1 MNILFL
7 HPNMPGQF
15 KHLARAFGAEG
26 GHRIYFVTKHTSA
39 EIPGVTRVTY
49 GTKQGEHKETHR
61 YLRLTERAVYQGQAA
76 WRACHQLKTKEGF
89 EPDIVISHPGWGDTL
104 FLRDLFPKARFLNFC
119 EFYYR
124 AHGAD
129 VDFDPEELPNED
141 TLARLRIK
149 NITNQASLENMDW
162 AIAPTVWQWS
172 LHPAEYQPRISV
184 IHDGVDVKQCQPNGQ
199 ASITLPNGK
208 KFKPGDEVMT
218 YIARNFEPYRGFP
231 TFMKAAEILLRERPN
246 LHIIAVGAD
255 DVSYGKAAAP
265 GTTYRSEWLKKVQLP
280 ADRIHW
286 TGTIPYDQ
294 LIALFQVSAAHL
306 YMTYPFVL
314 SWSML
319 EAMACGAA
327 LVTSDTMPVREVV
340 EDGKNALMADFYDP
354 RDVANKLGQ
363 LLDSPD
369 RNASLRAAA
378 RQTVVDRFDLEKL
391 LPLHMELVRQLARG
405 NVPPPVSEDIK
416 KISPIAPYSHA
427 MWRGSR

>member
-1 MNILFL
+1 
-7 HPNMPGQF
+7 MPGQF

-26 GHRIYFVTKHTSA
+26 GHRIYFVTKHQTA
-39 EIPGVTRVTY
+39 EIPGVTRITY
-49 GTKQGEHKETHR
+49 GVKQGEHKDTHR

-76 WRACHQLKTKEGF
+76 WRACHALKTQQGF
-89 EPDIVISHPGWGDTL
+89 EPDIVISHPGWGDAL
-104 FLRDLFPKARFLNFC
+104 FLRDLFPKAKFLNFC

-129 VDFDPEELPNED
+129 VDFDRDEIPNED
-141 TLARLRIK
+141 TLARLRVK
-149 NITNQASLENMDW
+149 NITNLASLENMDW
-162 AIAPTVWQWS
+162 GLAPTVWQWS

-184 IHDGVDVKQCQPNGQ
+184 IHDGVDTQQCQPNAQ
-199 ASITLPNGK
+199 ASITLPSGK
-208 KFKPGDEVMT
+208 TFKAGDEVMT

-231 TFMKAAEILLRERPN
+231 TFMQAAEILLAERPN

-255 DVSYGKAAAP
+255 EVSYGKAAAA
-265 GTTYRSEWLKKVQLP
+265 GTTYRGEWLKKVNLP

-286 TGTIPYDQ
+286 TGTVPYDQ
-294 LIALFQVSAAHL
+294 LLTLFQISAAHL
-306 YMTYPFVL
+306 YLTYPFVL

-327 LVTSDTMPVREVV
+327 LVVSDTMPVREVV
-340 EDGKNALMADFYDP
+340 DGSNALLADFYDP

-378 RQTVVDRFDLEKL
+378 RQTVVDRFDLQKL
-391 LPLHMELVRQLARG
+391 LPLHMELVRQIARG

-416 KISPIAPYSHA
+416 KMSPIAPYSHA
-427 MWRGSR
+427 MWRGQK

>member
-1 MNILFL
+1 MNILFV

-26 GHRIYFVTKHTSA
+26 THRIYFVTKHATA

-76 WRACHQLKTKEGF
+76 WRACHTIKTKEGF

-104 FLRDLFPKARFLNFC
+104 FLRDLFPKAKFLNFC

-129 VDFDPEELPNED
+129 VDFDRDEKPNED
-141 TLARLRIK
+141 TLARLRMK
-149 NITNQASLENMDW
+149 NITNQVSLENMDW
-162 AIAPTVWQWS
+162 GLAPTVWQWS

-184 IHDGVDVKQCQPNGQ
+184 IHDGVDTKQCQPNPN

-208 KFKPGDEVMT
+208 TFKPGDEVMT

-231 TFMKAAEILLRERPN
+231 TFMKAAEILLAERPN

-265 GTTYRSEWLKKVQLP
+265 GTTYRSELLKQVTLP

-294 LIALFQVSAAHL
+294 LLSLFQVSAAHL
-306 YMTYPFVL
+306 YLTYPFVL

-319 EAMACGAA
+319 EAMACGVA
-327 LVTSDTMPVREVV
+327 LVASDTMPVREVV
-340 EDGKNALMADFYDP
+340 DGSNALLADFYDP

-369 RNASLRAAA
+369 RNAALRAAA

-391 LPLHMELVRQLARG
+391 LPLHMELVRQIARG

-416 KISPIAPYSHA
+416 QASPISPYSHA